1 MNLKFCRK
9 RYAWALLGCKAA
21 TSRHVSYRRTS
32 ILARFMSRLY
42 KKKFDVKDAIMPVI
56 LFYLE
61 ENSIRASRFI
71 IQISNK

>member
-1 MNLKFCRK
+1 MRGRCSGVK
-9 RYAWALLGCKAA
+9 RLL
-21 TSRHVSYRRTS
+21 HVTFLIEELPYWLDSCQEFT
-32 ILARFMSRLY
+32 

-71 IQISNK
+71 VQISNK